1 MTNRLLGAATLVVAL
16 MLLVGSTTI
25 AAPKPAPVDGRTV
38 IARVMRATGHVAK
51 VQVAFDAKDWNLM
64 RFYADEYIG
73 MMRTVTVHVKDLS
86 ARGEEA
92 APAYDAVQQT
102 SLKHISTLKKLE
114 ARPSTQAAKASLVQA
129 IDAGQKAHDAASQA
143 IAKTLGR

>member
-1 MTNRLLGAATLVVAL
+1 
-16 MLLVGSTTI
+16 
-25 AAPKPAPVDGRTV
+25 
-38 IARVMRATGHVAK
+38 
-51 VQVAFDAKDWNLM
+51 M

-102 SLKHISTLKKLE
+102 SLKHLSTFKKLE
-114 ARPSTQAAKASLVQA
+114 ARPSTKEAKASLALA

>member
-73 MMRTVTVHVKDLS
+73 MMRTVTVHVKDLY

-102 SLKHISTLKKLE
+102 SLKHLSTFKKLE
-114 ARPSTQAAKASLVQA
+114 ARPSTKEAKASLALA